1 MAKTY
6 PMNLKNYKPILNL
19 VLLAGIA
26 YLIHKLIFYL
36 LKLDEVSF
44 LYSMETLYL
53 LFLGMSTLI
62 FIVVLKVKQRSFDNT
77 GMSFLLA
84 TTAKMGFCYLILKPI
99 LRLNTHDNSLE
110 KINFFMIF
118 ALFLTI
124 ETVLTI
130 RILNRKQ

>member
-1 MAKTY
+1 VAKTY

-19 VLLAGIA
+19 VLLSGIA
-26 YLIHKLIFYL
+26 YLIHKLIFHL
-36 LKLDEVSF
+36 LKFNEASF

-53 LFLGMSTLI
+53 LFLGMSILI
-62 FIVVLKVKQRSFDNT
+62 FIVILKVKQRSFDNT
-77 GMSFLLA
+77 GMSFLLG
-84 TTAKMGFCYLILKPI
+84 TSVKLIFCYLILKPI
-99 LRLNTHDNSLE
+99 LQLNTHDNSIE

>member
-1 MAKTY
+1 
-6 PMNLKNYKPILNL
+6 MNLKNYKPILNL

-26 YLIHKLIFYL
+26 YLIHKLVFHL
-36 LKLDEVSF
+36 LKFNDTSF

-53 LFLGMSTLI
+53 LFLGMSILI

-99 LRLNTHDNSLE
+99 LQLNTHDNSIE

>member
-1 MAKTY
+1 
-6 PMNLKNYKPILNL
+6 MNLKNYKPILNL

-26 YLIHKLIFYL
+26 YLIHKLIFHL
-36 LKLDEVSF
+36 LKFNDTSF

-53 LFLGMSTLI
+53 LFLGMSILI

-99 LRLNTHDNSLE
+99 LQLNTHDNSIE
-110 KINFFMIF
+110 KTNFFMIF